1 MFPTVVEV
9 PEAVNGLNVTELTV
23 TLVPDPKLAEA
34 KSDPVVTTSLLA
46 VPVMFCAVDQLIVAA
61 FAGGAAIART
71 TAVIAAMMAAANEL
85 RIFMKQILF

>member
-34 KSDPVVTTSLLA
+34 KSVPVVSTSED
-46 VPVMFCAVDQLIVAA
+46 PTMFWAAPQLIVAA
-61 FAGGAAIART
+61 FAGWMAIERN
-71 TAVIAAMMAAANEL
+71 TAVIAAAMAAANEL
-85 RIFMKQILF
+85 RIVMK